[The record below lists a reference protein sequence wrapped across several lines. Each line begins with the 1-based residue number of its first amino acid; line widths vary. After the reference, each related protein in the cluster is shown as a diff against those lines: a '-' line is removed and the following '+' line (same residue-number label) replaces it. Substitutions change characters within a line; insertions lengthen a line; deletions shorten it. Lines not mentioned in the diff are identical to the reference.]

1 MSAALGAT
9 LPYDA
14 RAPLARGHPL
24 ARLAAAAVL
33 MLALFATLD
42 VRASAIALG
51 AVAAFAAASGLRPV
65 AVIRRAAPLA
75 LAAVGIGLFNGLAA
89 QDAGAGLAV
98 ALRLAAVALAGVVA
112 VATVEATELADALV
126 QHLRA
131 PARFAIGTL
140 AAFRLLPLFAR
151 EWDVRGRARRARGIE
166 SERGLIARLGAFPDR
181 IHGLLVGAIRR
192 ATVLALAMDARGFGS
207 RPCRTISRPRAF
219 GGRDLV
225 LISIAGGVSALVVML
240 GRRVV

>member
-1 MSAALGAT
+1 
-9 LPYDA
+9 
-14 RAPLARGHPL
+14 
-24 ARLAAAAVL
+24 

-51 AVAAFAAASGLRPV
+51 AVVAFAAASGLRPT

-75 LAAVGIGLFNGLAA
+75 LAALGIGLFNGLVA
-89 QDAGAGLAV
+89 QDAQAGLAV

-112 VATVEATELADALV
+112 VATVDATELADALV

-151 EWDVRGRARRARGIE
+151 EWEVRGRARRARGIE
-166 SERGLIARLGAFPDR
+166 SERGLVARLGAFPDR
-181 IHGLLVGAIRR
+181 VHGLLVGAIRR

-219 GGRDLV
+219 TGRDVALLV
-225 LISIAGGVSALVVML
+225 IASVVSAAVLL
-240 GRRVV
+240 SARAGA